1 MHISE
6 TAFWV
11 EATTIWRNA
20 NMAYGN
26 ARAKQQLVEASEYH
40 YMLGFL
46 REFRDLA
53 KSFRCT
59 P

>member
-1 MHISE
+1 
-6 TAFWV
+6 
-11 EATTIWRNA
+11 
-20 NMAYGN
+20 MAKCEHGVWKR
-26 ARAKQQLVEASEYH
+26 ACAKQQLVEASEYH